1 MKVIQLFSTGV
12 VSGPEKMCIP
22 GLRHINEE
30 MAVRGRGEVELF
42 YLIEERLDQNRRM
55 VGPRYA
61 ASQGIIPSAL
71 IPVRMRLDLG
81 AVGRLRAEL
90 RRRGADLLHC
100 HATKPSVLGYLST
113 RGTGVRLVTTIHGWG
128 DRSGLSPLY
137 DYVLYRL
144 LPHFDGVVNVCSSER
159 ERLVQKG
166 IDPGLVHVIRN
177 AGPDRYGDLAEGSF
191 EGTRSVRKRVRRDPI
206 SKRLGIPHD
215 RIRVATV
222 SRLSP
227 EKGLDVLLRAIRRLR
242 QPERLACIIMGSGR
256 SETAL
261 KSLAGQLG
269 LDDTVT
275 FTGFIADVDD
285 LYPFIDVTAMPSHRE
300 GLPITLIEASFAGR
314 AILATTVGGIPELI
328 EHGTSGLLVQP
339 GDVEALAHG
348 LDRLVQDPELRAR
361 LGTGAR
367 RRALEHFGFDRW
379 AREHVDY
386 YEEISTGD
394 GVTGDS

>member
-1 MKVIQLFSTGV
+1 MKVVQLFSTGV

-22 GLRHINEE
+22 GLRHINKE
-30 MAVRGRGEVELF
+30 MADRCLGEVELF

-61 ASQGIIPSAL
+61 ANQGIIPSAL
-71 IPVRMRLDLG
+71 IPVRRRLDLG
-81 AVGRLRAEL
+81 AVRRLRAEL
-90 RRRGADLLHC
+90 KRRGADLLHC
-100 HATKPSVLGYLST
+100 HATKPSVLGYLAT

-137 DYVLYRL
+137 DHVLYRM
-144 LPHFDGVVNVCSSER
+144 LPLFDGVVNVSSSES

-166 IDPGLVHVIRN
+166 IDPGLVCVIRN
-177 AGPDRYGDLAEGSF
+177 AGPDRYGDLAEGPLQ
-191 EGTRSVRKRVRRDPI
+191 EIGAARKRGRRDPL
-206 SKRLGIPHD
+206 SKRFGIPHD
-215 RIRVATV
+215 RVRVAAV
-222 SRLSP
+222 GRLST
-227 EKGLDVLLRAIRRLR
+227 EKGLDLLLQAIRRLR
-242 QPERLACIIMGSGR
+242 QPERLACLIMGSGR

-261 KSLAGQLG
+261 KSLADKLG
-269 LDDTVT
+269 LGDAVT
-275 FTGFIADVDD
+275 FTGFVSDVDD
-285 LYPFIDVTAMPSHRE
+285 LYPFIDVVAMPSHRE

-339 GDVEALAHG
+339 GDVEALAYG
-348 LDRLVQDPELRAR
+348 LDRLVLDPELRAS
-361 LGTGAR
+361 LGRGAR
-367 RRALEHFGFDRW
+367 RRALEHFGLDRW